1 MRQRTVAVRAE
12 QESLTGERSLLVSS
26 GILLDDVLVE
36 DAPLRVEPAKPSYAI
51 PDFRADDAAIKAL
64 EVKIAHLISIS
75 LQAGMETVRGKHA
88 ARRRELVAS
97 AMFFEN
103 LAREAVE
110 EVAVATKQFN
120 ASVKRNT
127 DDRHEL
133 RAAPTLLFEEIKTL
147 GYAGRMHRAM
157 LRAEARSAKLA
168 KRVREAQIAVEKHDA
183 LLAKLLLTRETD
195 WRKHF
200 ESETGQAELRRD
212 GRIARLAAQVDG
224 IHAERAAFEKRLKDG
239 RVGVDELRAREMARE
254 KLAFLAGKV
263 DGLYFNGHV
272 QYEDCKYF
280 RLRDRT
286 GRDWLLDWDEELV
299 DLERFEFN
307 IEQRNDGSYSV
318 ERAIWSDRRVGESRL
333 HDPNRV
339 LTDGVDLRLIAALRE
354 FKLDIEDPW
363 RAERAQEFDGPEN

>member
-1 MRQRTVAVRAE
+1 M
-12 QESLTGERSLLVSS
+12 
-26 GILLDDVLVE
+26 LVE
-36 DAPLRVEPAKPSYAI
+36 DAPLRVEAAKAAYAI
-51 PDFRADDAAIKAL
+51 PDFRADDAAVKAL

-75 LQAGMETVRGKHA
+75 LQAGMETVRAKHA
-88 ARRRELVAS
+88 VRRKELVAS

-103 LAREAVE
+103 LARESVDE
-110 EVAVATKQFN
+110 IAVATKQFN

-127 DDRHEL
+127 DDRMEL
-133 RAAPTLLFEEIKTL
+133 RAAPTLLFEDLVTL
-147 GYAGRMHRAM
+147 GRAGRLHGAM

-183 LLAKLLLTRETD
+183 LLGKLLQTREND

-200 ESETGQAELRRD
+200 ESDAGQAELRRD
-212 GRIARLAAQVDG
+212 SRIAKLAAQVDG
-224 IHAERAAFEKRLKDG
+224 IHAEREAFEKRLTSG
-239 RVGVDELRAREMARE
+239 SVGVDELRAREMARE
-254 KLAFLAGKV
+254 RLAFLAGKV
-263 DGLYFNGHV
+263 DGLYFTGYA

-286 GRDWLLDWDEELV
+286 GRDWLLDFDDELV

-307 IEQRNDGSYSV
+307 ITQNNDGSYTV

-333 HDPNRV
+333 HDPNRP

-354 FKLDIEDPW
+354 FKLDLEDPW
-363 RAERAQEFDGPEN
+363 RAERAQEQADSES